1 MSAADLFYIIA
12 IPLVELLLIFCGA
25 FFASTETGYTALSRI
40 TVRQMLKNREKN
52 ASLVAKLRSGLDT
65 LISTALVGTNLV
77 TSLISS
83 LATAYAIRLF
93 GAAYVT
99 YATVIVTVMVIIF
112 SEIIPK
118 TYAALRPKELAS
130 MSAKPI
136 LLIQRVFFPVVWLFD
151 GLSRLINYAEGRLIK
166 NKRPLVTEEELRTL
180 IDVGKDEGTLEDVET
195 RMLVRL
201 FDFSDIRVRDIMRH
215 RSFVKYVPID
225 SAYSDVIKL
234 FNSGYSRLPVWQGSP
249 ETVVGVLHYKSVLF
263 AHKEI
268 TESRDFVRICMK
280 KAIVLPETFTALEA
294 LKKLKEEKDN
304 FAIVLDQYGSNA
316 GIITM
321 DDILGA
327 VLGRITDE
335 NGESEIAPEK
345 RITPISPYEYIVP
358 GDMKLDDFNDIMKMD
373 LDSESFE
380 TLGGWL
386 LEKFGELPRVG
397 AAWRERGAVYI
408 VEDQGGRRIISVR
421 IKLALP

>member
-1 MSAADLFYIIA
+1 MSARPIA
-12 IPLVELLLIFCGA
+12 FLQRLLL
-25 FFASTETGYTALSRI
+25 
-40 TVRQMLKNREKN
+40 
-52 ASLVAKLRSGLDT
+52 
-65 LISTALVGTNLV
+65 
-77 TSLISS
+77 
-83 LATAYAIRLF
+83 
-93 GAAYVT
+93 
-99 YATVIVTVMVIIF
+99 
-112 SEIIPK
+112 
-118 TYAALRPKELAS
+118 
-130 MSAKPI
+130 
-136 LLIQRVFFPVVWLFD
+136 PVVWLFD
-151 GLSRLINYAEGRLIK
+151 GLSKLINLVEDRLIQT
-166 NKRPLVTEEELRTL
+166 KRPLVTEEELRTL

-225 SAYSDVIKL
+225 SDYAEVIQL
-234 FNSGYSRLPVWQGSP
+234 FNSGYSRLPVWKGSP

-268 TESRDFVRICMK
+268 TESRDFVKICMR
-280 KAIVLPETFTALEA
+280 KAIVLPETFTALQA
-294 LKKLKEEKDN
+294 LQKLKEEKDN
-304 FAIVLDQYGSNA
+304 FAVVLDEYGSNA
-316 GIITM
+316 GIVTM

-345 RITPISPYEYIVP
+345 RITPVSPYEYIVP

-373 LDSESFE
+373 LDSECFE

-397 AAWRERGAVYI
+397 AAWRDRDAVYI

-421 IKLALP
+421 IKLGRP

>member
-1 MSAADLFYIIA
+1 MDARTLLYTVAVPA
-12 IPLVELLLIFCGA
+12 VELLLISCGA

-40 TVRQMLKNREKN
+40 TVRQMLKGREQN
-52 ASLVAKLRSGLDT
+52 ASLVAKLRSNLDR

-77 TSLISS
+77 TTLISS

-93 GAAYVT
+93 GAVSVS
-99 YATVIVTVMVIIF
+99 YATALVSILVIIF

-118 TYAALRPKELAS
+118 TYAALRPKDVAV
-130 MSAKPI
+130 MSARPI
-136 LLIQRVFFPVVWLFD
+136 AFLQRLLLPVVWLFD
-151 GLSRLINYAEGRLIK
+151 GLSKLINLVEDRLIQT
-166 NKRPLVTEEELRTL
+166 KRPLVTEEELRTL

-225 SAYSDVIKL
+225 SDYAEVIQL
-234 FNSGYSRLPVWQGSP
+234 FNSGYSRLPVWKGSP

-268 TESRDFVRICMK
+268 TESRDFVKICMR
-280 KAIVLPETFTALEA
+280 KAIVLPETFTALQA
-294 LKKLKEEKDN
+294 LQKLKEEKDN
-304 FAIVLDQYGSNA
+304 FAVVLDEYGSNA
-316 GIITM
+316 GIVTM

-345 RITPISPYEYIVP
+345 RITPVSPYEYIVP

-373 LDSESFE
+373 LDSECFE

-397 AAWRERGAVYI
+397 AAWRDRDAVYI

-421 IKLALP
+421 IKLGRP